1 MAEAGTEQGVAMAK
15 KTVTREVHQKMYG
28 EERDKM
34 IEATTPRSRR
44 SSARAPS

>member
-1 MAEAGTEQGVAMAK
+1 MTANDCSSSMAEAGTEQGVAMAK

-34 IEATTPRSRR
+34 VEATT
-44 SSARAPS
+44 A